1 MSRTRRKGKK
11 PEYKF
16 RNTNRA
22 IIYLRVSSEE
32 QAKNAHGL
40 ESQRSACERLCKE
53 RTWIVEAVFCDPGAS
68 GWANGDRP
76 QFLKMMEFIRK
87 DPNVNLVF
95 YDYSRFFRDTRRAL
109 NEFIKLDE
117 LGIYSVSVCNQ
128 SIDCRTAAGRTARR
142 EELSK
147 AEDFSD
153 THSEKQRERMRV
165 ALMERHT
172 FTCAPSLGY
181 RNVPYAKKGEPN
193 IEPHEPA
200 FSLMQKSFEL
210 IETGNYNLSECVRE
224 MRKHGLRT
232 RGGKEMTVGQFSR
245 MLRNPVY
252 IGKIPSKRY
261 GTQPGIHQPCVS
273 EATFRRVQLILDGK
287 KPTTSSYRKNR
298 EDLPLRQFLKCPDC
312 GLALTGSDVT
322 NKYGKTYRYYW
333 CTCKFVY
340 VRADKAHKEFTELL
354 QSLRF
359 DAPLSKSFIES
370 LRASWEEKHGDSA
383 VIVGKLK
390 RELDELLSR
399 REKLIFKYVE
409 DDPHIRSSFPELKA
423 MLDKKIELLETQ
435 IAESQMARA
444 TFDELQEFAQK
455 MPSNL
460 GLLWEE
466 APVDLKQKVQNTL
479 FLGGLKYDPEKGLL
493 NSNNRSTFNQLKSF
507 FAGKLHM
514 VDPVGIEPTTCRL
527 RVECSAS

>member
-1 MSRTRRKGKK
+1 MSRKKRKGKK

-40 ESQRSACERLCKE
+40 ESQRSGCERLCKE
-53 RTWIVEAVFCDPGAS
+53 RGWIVEEVFCDPGAS
-68 GWANGDRP
+68 GWADTGRP
-76 QFLKMMEFIRK
+76 QFLKMMEFIQK

-109 NEFIKLDE
+109 NAFITLDE

-153 THSEKQRERMRV
+153 THSEKQTERMRV
-165 ALMERHT
+165 ALMERHI
-172 FTCAPSLGY
+172 FAGLAPLGY
-181 RNVPYAKKGEPN
+181 KNVPYRKEDETN
-193 IEPHEPA
+193 IVPDEPA
-200 FSLMQKSFEL
+200 FSQMRKSFEL
-210 IETGNYNLSECVRE
+210 IETGNYCLTECLRE
-224 MRKHGLRT
+224 MKKRGLCTRKGN
-232 RGGKEMTVGQFSR
+232 EMTAGALSR
-245 MLRNPVY
+245 LLRNPVY

-273 EATFRRVQLILDGK
+273 EASFHRVQQILDGK
-287 KPTTSSYRKNR
+287 KPTTSSYRRNR
-298 EDLPLRQFLKCPDC
+298 GDLPLRQFLKCPDC
-312 GLALTGSDVT
+312 GHSLTGSDVT
-322 NKYGKTYRYYW
+322 NRYGKTYHYYW
-333 CTCKFVY
+333 CSCKFVY
-340 VRADKAHKEFTELL
+340 VRADRAHKEFIELL
-354 QSLRF
+354 RSLQF
-359 DAPLSKSFIES
+359 DAPPSKPFVES
-370 LRASWEEKHGDSA
+370 LRARWEEKHGDSTI
-383 VIVGKLK
+383 IVARLK
-390 RELDELLSR
+390 REHDNLLLR
-399 REKLIFKYVE
+399 REKLIFKYIE
-409 DDPHIRSSFPELKA
+409 DDPHIKDGFPEVKANLDNQIESLKA
-423 MLDKKIELLETQ
+423 Q
-435 IAESQMARA
+435 IAESEMARA

-479 FLGGLKYDPEKGLL
+479 FLGGLKYDPEKGIL
-493 NSNNRSTFNQLKSF
+493 NPDNSSTFNQLRDF
-507 FAGKLHM
+507 FTGKLHM
-514 VDPVGIEPTTCRL
+514 VDAVGIEPTTCRL